1 MLNLAEKFTPE
12 AVEATE
18 DDGLV
23 AIEYVVM
30 AGVIIVALGVL
41 AWSGAFGALTTKL
54 TTSSTPS
61 ASRLSL
67 VLGR

>member
-30 AGVIIVALGVL
+30 AGVLIGGI
-41 AWSGAFGALTTKL
+41 
-54 TTSSTPS
+54 
-61 ASRLSL
+61 
-67 VLGR
+67 

>member
-30 AGVIIVALGVL
+30 AGVLIGGLTVL
-41 AWSGAFGALTTKL
+41 AWTGAFSALTTKL
-54 TTSSTPS
+54 TT
-61 ASRLSL
+61 LIN
-67 VLGR
+67 GI

>member
-12 AVEATE
+12 AVEATD

-30 AGVIIVALGVL
+30 AGVLIGGLTVL
-41 AWSGAFGALTTKL
+41 AWTGVFTALTDKITAKIN
-54 TTSSTPS
+54 TI
-61 ASRLSL
+61 
-67 VLGR
+67 

>member
-30 AGVIIVALGVL
+30 AGVLIGGLTVL
-41 AWSGAFGALTTKL
+41 AWAGVFTALTGKL
-54 TTSSTPS
+54 TT
-61 ASRLSL
+61 LI
-67 VLGR
+67 GGI

>member
-30 AGVIIVALGVL
+30 ASVIIVALGGLV
-41 AWSGAFGALTTKL
+41 WSGAFSALTGKL
-54 TTSSTPS
+54 TT
-61 ASRLSL
+61 L
-67 VLGR
+67 VSGI

>member
-30 AGVIIVALGVL
+30 AGVLIGGLTVL
-41 AWSGAFGALTTKL
+41 AWSGVFTALTGKL
-54 TTSSTPS
+54 ET
-61 ASRLSL
+61 LI
-67 VLGR
+67 GKI

>member
-23 AIEYVVM
+23 AIEYVLM
-30 AGVIIVALGVL
+30 AGVIVVALGGL
-41 AWSGAFGALTTKL
+41 AWSGAFGALTTKITQL
-54 TTSSTPS
+54 INSIDVP
-61 ASRLSL
+61 A
-67 VLGR
+67 

>member
-30 AGVIIVALGVL
+30 ASVIIVALGAL
-41 AWSGAFGALTTKL
+41 AWSGAFSALTGKL
-54 TTSSTPS
+54 TT
-61 ASRLSL
+61 L
-67 VLGR
+67 VSGI

>member
-12 AVEATE
+12 AVVATE

-30 AGVIIVALGVL
+30 AGVLIAGLTVL
-41 AWSGAFGALTTKL
+41 LWSGAFGALTQKL
-54 TTSSTPS
+54 TD
-61 ASRLSL
+61 LINNI
-67 VLGR
+67 

>member
-12 AVEATE
+12 AVEATD

-30 AGVIIVALGVL
+30 AGVLIAGLTVL
-41 AWSGAFGALTTKL
+41 AWSGVFTALTGKITAKIN
-54 TTSSTPS
+54 SI
-61 ASRLSL
+61 
-67 VLGR
+67 

>member
-1 MLNLAEKFTPE
+1 MLNLADKFTPE

-30 AGVIIVALGVL
+30 AGVVITAVGAL

-54 TTSSTPS
+54 T
-61 ASRLSL
+61 SL
-67 VLGR
+67 IGGI

>member
-30 AGVIIVALGVL
+30 AGVIIVAVGAL
-41 AWSGAFGALTTKL
+41 AWGGAFDALTQKL
-54 TTSSTPS
+54 TD
-61 ASRLSL
+61 LIN
-67 VLGR
+67 GI

>member
-1 MLNLAEKFTPE
+1 MLNLAEKFTTE

-30 AGVIIVALGVL
+30 AGVLIGGLTVL
-41 AWSGAFGALTTKL
+41 AWSGAFTALTGKL
-54 TTSSTPS
+54 TT
-61 ASRLSL
+61 LIN
-67 VLGR
+67 GIH

>member
-30 AGVIIVALGVL
+30 AGVLIGGLTVL
-41 AWSGAFGALTTKL
+41 AWTGVFGALTTKL
-54 TTSSTPS
+54 TT
-61 ASRLSL
+61 LIN
-67 VLGR
+67 GI